1 MWGPGS
7 GAILAAFPIP
17 LGSTITLFMPP
28 TLAGPDAMPP
38 MGTFPDPISPAIR
51 ANDAAGEAK
60 ASSNAIASFAEM
72 LDMVKLH
79 AGLAEADLGWRTR
92 SHH

>member
-1 MWGPGS
+1 
-7 GAILAAFPIP
+7 
-17 LGSTITLFMPP
+17 
-28 TLAGPDAMPP
+28 MPP